1 MREKKAKKIGGG
13 NLAGF
18 CKSPEMGTKF
28 AYIRFFLYLCSE
40 KTYKGQKGWV
50 EAMDRVSIE
59 FTHHLYCL
67 GMV

>member
-1 MREKKAKKIGGG
+1 MHEKGTKEIGGG
-13 NLAGF
+13 DLAGF

-28 AYIRFFLYLCSE
+28 AYIKKKLYICSG